1 MPGCLQYSNSSFQAP
16 NIVLHEY
23 GYGVSE
29 FAVRRSDERESSI
42 VASHTSSV
50 FSASQKLSAAAKNSS
65 RTMCPSH
72 VVGLGDVML
81 SAVLC
86 HRTAPGRGNHE
97 PSASNLFQPFPQF
110 VQHGETLT
118 ASCPCRAAT
127 LETTTIINFT
137 TGSPASGTIENSTE
151 YLEMA

>member
-1 MPGCLQYSNSSFQAP
+1 MSGCFQYSNSSFQAAE
-16 NIVLHEY
+16 NIVLHE
-23 GYGVSE
+23 YGVSE
-29 FAVRRSDERESSI
+29 FAVRRSDERDSSI

-97 PSASNLFQPFPQF
+97 PAASNLFQPFPQF
-110 VQHGETLT
+110 VQHGEMLRKMLLH
-118 ASCPCRAAT
+118 ALPGGDA
-127 LETTTIINFT
+127 
-137 TGSPASGTIENSTE
+137 
-151 YLEMA
+151 